1 MLLVL
6 RGLGAV
12 EILMF
17 AAIAGAAAAD
27 CGEEEREEKCK
38 EKEAIHGSDSNP
50 GPRASRP
57 PQVQCVQVY
66 RHSQARVN
74 RLGAPRA
81 PGAKTPGRP
90 QTAGPGTLA
99 CRFNY
104 FLVVVVVGLP
114 LPQPTTDTT
123 LRARTKATRT
133 RFIEVLQ
140 KV

>member
-17 AAIAGAAAAD
+17 AAIAGAAAPD
-27 CGEEEREEKCK
+27 HGEEEREEKCEE
-38 EKEAIHGSDSNP
+38 EKTLHRSVPE
-50 GPRASRP
+50 
-57 PQVQCVQVY
+57 
-66 RHSQARVN
+66 
-74 RLGAPRA
+74 
-81 PGAKTPGRP
+81 KTQGRP
-90 QTAGPGTLA
+90 QTAGPGHCSA
-99 CRFNY
+99 KNY
-104 FLVVVVVGLP
+104 FLEPAVVGLP

-133 RFIEVLQ
+133 RFIRVLQ